1 MIADAQAASDS
12 NAAAEAAAH
21 HDEPM
26 SPLERLKRDPVERND
41 VGGRTSAADYLNR
54 KKN

>member
-1 MIADAQAASDS
+1 MIAEAKAASDV

-26 SPLERLKRDPVERND
+26 SPLERLKRDPVDRGD
-41 VGGRTSAADYLNR
+41 TGGRTSASDYLR
-54 KKN
+54 RGK